1 MNQSHVKAAIDQTK
15 GKVKEAIGN
24 ATGNDRLANS
34 GAMDQVKGH
43 AEEAWG
49 NVKDA
54 ASNLRDS
61 VKSKAGTTAYER
73 EADARAESHQANA
86 SLRDKVTA
94 GAERAKDSINRGLDN
109 LQSRR

>member
-1 MNQSHVKAAIDQTK
+1 MNQSHVNAAIDQTK

-34 GAMDQVKGH
+34 GALDQIKGH

-61 VKSKAGTTAYER
+61 ARTSANTTAYER
-73 EADARAESHQANA
+73 EADARADSHQANS

-94 GAERAKDSINRGLDN
+94 GAEHVKDSINRGLNN
-109 LQSRR
+109 LQDRR